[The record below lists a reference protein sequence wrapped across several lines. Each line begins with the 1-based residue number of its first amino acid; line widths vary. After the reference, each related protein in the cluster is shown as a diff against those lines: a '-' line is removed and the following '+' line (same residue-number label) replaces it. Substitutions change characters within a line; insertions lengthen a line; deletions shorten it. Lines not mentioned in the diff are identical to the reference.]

1 MDKFEG
7 TKSDLLI
14 YFIVVIISL
23 FISLLEV
30 YYNINP

>member
-1 MDKFEG
+1 MDKFKG